1 MNEYGHIPTRDS
13 TEKRQRERL
22 GAMLATVLS
31 NNPFYRA
38 KFSTTRFNP
47 AVDPL
52 SVLPFTTREELERD
66 QAAHPPYGT
75 NLTFSLER
83 YTRLHQTSGTNGTP
97 LRWLDTPDSW
107 NWWKNCWNL
116 IYDAAGLTPS
126 DRLVF
131 PFSFGPFIGFWS
143 AFESAL
149 ARGNF
154 VLAAGGM
161 TTVARLRYLLENR
174 ATIVCCTPTYALHMA
189 EIAANERIDLPNSQV
204 RALVV
209 AGEPGGNVPG
219 TRAAIEK
226 AWGARVFDHAGM
238 TEMGAWGFESVQSP
252 GGLFVN
258 ECEFI
263 AECVEPK
270 GNAAGPEGEI
280 GELVLTNLGRVGSPL
295 IRYRTGDLVRLVPR
309 VGRGGC
315 ESNFSRCEGGL
326 LGRVDE
332 MLIVRGNNVFPTAIE
347 SILRSVPGVAE
358 FRMIAEKRGMLDDLR
373 IEVERAAT
381 VDAESL
387 GKAVVRILQDRLNF
401 RCDVRIVEPG
411 TLPRFE
417 MKAIRIVKT

>member
-22 GAMLATVLS
+22 GAMLATVIS
-31 NNPFYRA
+31 GNPFYRS
-38 KFSTTRFNP
+38 KFAALRFNP
-47 AVDPL
+47 AVDSL
-52 SVLPFTTREELERD
+52 EKLPFTTREELERD
-66 QAAHPPYGT
+66 QAVHPPYGT
-75 NLTFSLER
+75 FLTFPLDR

-107 NWWKNCWNL
+107 TWWKNCWNL
-116 IYDAAGLTPS
+116 IYDAAGMTPS
-126 DRLVF
+126 DRLLF

-143 AFESAL
+143 AFEAAQ

-161 TTVARLRYLLENR
+161 TTPARLRYLIENR
-174 ATIVCCTPTYALHMA
+174 ATFVCCTPTYALHMA
-189 EIAANERIDLPNSQV
+189 EIAANERLDIRNSLV
-204 RALVV
+204 RALIV
-209 AGEPGGNVPG
+209 AGEPGGSVPG

-270 GNAAGPEGEI
+270 SDAAVPEGEI

-326 LGRVDE
+326 LGRVDD
-332 MLIVRGNNVFPTAIE
+332 MLIIRGNNVFPTAIE
-347 SILRSVPGVAE
+347 SILRSVRGVAE
-358 FRMIAEKRGMLDDLR
+358 FRIIAEKCGMLDDLR
-373 IEVERAAT
+373 IEVERDATTDAT
-381 VDAESL
+381 VVTDA
-387 GKAVVRILQDRLNF
+387 VRRALQDRLNF
-401 RCDVRIVEPG
+401 RCEVSVVEPG
-411 TLPRFE
+411 GLPRFE
-417 MKAIRIVKT
+417 MKAKRLQK